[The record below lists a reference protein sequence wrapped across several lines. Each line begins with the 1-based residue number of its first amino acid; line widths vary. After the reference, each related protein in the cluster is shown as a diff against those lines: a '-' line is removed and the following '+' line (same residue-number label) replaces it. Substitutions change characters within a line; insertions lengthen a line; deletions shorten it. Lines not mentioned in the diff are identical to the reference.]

1 MHELS
6 VALEICRMVEERLAP
21 GESHQLRRVGVIVGD
36 DAGLEPANLSFC
48 LDALLSQPPFG
59 SAHTALTR
67 CPGDALR
74 VDYYEV
80 DDGNPDD

>member
-6 VALEICRMVEERLAP
+6 VAIEVCRMAEQQLGQDAWR
-21 GESHQLRRVGVIVGD
+21 LRRVGLVVGD

-48 LDALLSQPPFG
+48 LDALLGEPPFG
-59 SAHTALTR
+59 AATALVTS
-67 CPGDALR
+67 CSGDALR

-80 DDGNPDD
+80 DDGNPND

>member
-6 VALEICRMVEERLAP
+6 VAIEVCRMAEERLGADAP
-21 GESHQLRRVGVIVGD
+21 RLRRVGVVVGD

-48 LDALLSQPPFG
+48 LDALLGQPPFG
-59 SAHTALTR
+59 TATAVLSS
-67 CPGDALR
+67 CSGPDLR

-80 DDGNPDD
+80 DDDDPND

>member
-21 GESHQLRRVGVIVGD
+21 GEARQLRRVGVIVGD

-67 CPGDALR
+67 CAGDTLR

-80 DDGNPDD
+80 DDDNPDD

>member
-6 VALEICRMVEERLAP
+6 VAIEVCRMAEERLGPDAP
-21 GESHQLRRVGVIVGD
+21 RLRRVGVIVGD

-48 LDALLSQPPFG
+48 LDALLGQPPFG
-59 SAHTALTR
+59 AATAAVSSCTG
-67 CPGDALR
+67 PDLR

-80 DDGNPDD
+80 DDGDPND

>member
-6 VALEICRMVEERLAP
+6 VAIEVCRMAEARFGHDAPRL
-21 GESHQLRRVGVIVGD
+21 RCVGVMVGD

-48 LDALLSQPPFG
+48 LDALLGQPPFG
-59 SAHTALTR
+59 AATAVVTS
-67 CPGDALR
+67 CPGDDLR

-80 DDGNPDD
+80 DDGDSND